1 VVLSVLRVEG
11 VTVRFGGKAALDGVE
26 LEVVE
31 GEVLALLGPSGSGK
45 STLLRVVAG
54 LQRPD
59 AGRVLLAGEDT
70 TAVPP
75 YRRGIGVVFQDQ
87 ALFHHRDV
95 WGNVA
100 FGLRMRDAPREE
112 IERRVR
118 ELLELVG
125 LSGFDR
131 RSIATLSGGER
142 QRVALARALAPEP
155 RVLLLDEP
163 LGSLDRP
170 LRERLLDDLERIF
183 DTLGVTALY
192 ITHDLAEAFALGDRV
207 AILREGR
214 VVQTGTPDEVWA
226 RPASEE
232 IARFLGLVNVR
243 DGVVI
248 HPEAVKL
255 NRAGEGEGGDGVVE
269 DAVRQGSTVRIV
281 VRLDE
286 GRALE
291 AAVAELAHP
300 EPGDRVRVEVDPAG
314 VVELE
319 RARDDS
325 RQRA

>member
-1 VVLSVLRVEG
+1 VVLSVLRVDA
-11 VTVRFGGKAALDGVE
+11 VTVRFGGKAALDGAR
-26 LEVVE
+26 LEVAD
-31 GEVLALLGPSGSGK
+31 GEVVALLGPSGSGK

-59 AGRVLLAGEDT
+59 SGRVLLAGQDA

-75 YRRGIGVVFQDQ
+75 HRRGIGVVFQDQ

-112 IERRVR
+112 IELRVS

-125 LSGFDR
+125 LSGFER
-131 RSIATLSGGER
+131 RAIATLSGGER

-170 LRERLLDDLERIF
+170 LRGRLLADLDRIF
-183 DTLGVTALY
+183 DSLGVTALY
-192 ITHDLAEAFALGDRV
+192 ITHDLAEAFALGDQV
-207 AILREGR
+207 AILREGQ

-226 RPASEE
+226 CPASEE

-248 HPEAVKL
+248 RPEAVKL
-255 NRAGEGEGGDGVVE
+255 TPVADGEAAGGVVE
-269 DAVRQGSTVRIV
+269 DAVREGASVRIA
-281 VRLDE
+281 VRLDD
-286 GRALE
+286 GRKLE

-300 EPGDRVRVEVDPAG
+300 ELGDRVRVEIDPSG
-314 VVELE
+314 VIEL
-319 RARDDS
+319 
-325 RQRA
+325 

>member
-1 VVLSVLRVEG
+1 LLRVED
-11 VTVRFGGKAALDGVE
+11 VTVRFAGTAALDGAS
-26 LEVVE
+26 LEVAE
-31 GEVLALLGPSGSGK
+31 GEVVALLGPSGSGK

-54 LQRPD
+54 LHRPD
-59 AGRVLLAGEDT
+59 AGRVLLAGENA

-75 YRRGIGVVFQDQ
+75 HRRGIGVVFQDQ

-100 FGLRMRDAPREE
+100 FGLRMRDAPRKE

-118 ELLELVG
+118 DLLELVG
-125 LSGFDR
+125 LSGFER

-207 AILREGR
+207 AILRDGR
-214 VVQTGTPDEVWA
+214 IVQTGTPDEVWA

-232 IARFLGLVNVR
+232 VARFLGLVNVG
-243 DGVVI
+243 DGVVV

-255 NRAGEGEGGDGVVE
+255 RPAEGETSDGVVE
-269 DAVRQGSTVRIV
+269 EAVRQGATVRIA
-281 VRLDE
+281 VRLGD
-286 GRALE
+286 GRKLE
-291 AAVAELAHP
+291 AAVADLRHP

-314 VVELE
+314 VVQLPHGGGQAE
-319 RARDDS
+319 A
-325 RQRA
+325 

>member
-1 VVLSVLRVEG
+1 VLRVED
-11 VTVRFGGKAALDGVE
+11 VTVRFAGKPALDGASLAVA
-26 LEVVE
+26 E
-31 GEVLALLGPSGSGK
+31 GEVVALLGPSGSGK

-54 LQRPD
+54 LQRAD
-59 AGRVLLAGEDT
+59 AGRVLLAGEDA
-70 TAVPP
+70 TAIPP
-75 YRRGIGVVFQDQ
+75 HRRGIGVVFQDQ

-95 WGNVA
+95 RGNVA
-100 FGLRMRDAPREE
+100 FGLRMRDAPRDE
-112 IERRVR
+112 IERRVHD
-118 ELLELVG
+118 LLELVG
-125 LSGFDR
+125 LSGFER

-207 AILREGR
+207 AILRGGR

-226 RPASEE
+226 RPASAEV
-232 IARFLGLVNVR
+232 ARFLGLVNVG
-243 DGVVI
+243 DGVVV

-255 NRAGEGEGGDGVVE
+255 SPAEGETADGVVE
-269 DAVRQGSTVRIV
+269 DAVRQGATVRIA
-281 VRLDE
+281 VRLGD
-286 GRALE
+286 GRRLE
-291 AAVAELAHP
+291 AAVAELRHP

-314 VVELE
+314 VVELP
-319 RARDDS
+319 
-325 RQRA
+325 

>member
-1 VVLSVLRVEG
+1 MLRVAN
-11 VTVRFGGKAALDGVE
+11 VTVRFGDKAALDAVE
-26 LEVVE
+26 LEVAE
-31 GEVLALLGPSGSGK
+31 GQVVALLGPSGSGK

-59 AGRVLLAGEDT
+59 AGRVLLAGENA
-70 TAVPP
+70 TAVPA

-87 ALFHHRDV
+87 ALFQHRDV

-100 FGLRMRDAPREE
+100 FGLRMRDAPREK
-112 IERRVR
+112 IERRVGGM
-118 ELLELVG
+118 LELVG
-125 LSGFDR
+125 LAGFER

-207 AILREGR
+207 AILRAGR
-214 VVQTGTPDEVWA
+214 VVQIGTPDEVWA

-232 IARFLGLVNVR
+232 VARFLGLVNVR
-243 DGVVI
+243 DGIVV

-255 NRAGEGEGGDGVVE
+255 RRAAEGESGDGVVE
-269 DAVRQGSTVRIV
+269 DAVRQGSTVRIL

-286 GRALE
+286 GRTLE

-300 EPGDRVRVEVDPAG
+300 QPGERVHVEVDPAG
-314 VVELE
+314 VIELAQG
-319 RARDDS
+319 RGA
-325 RQRA
+325 